1 MKELQNAAEC
11 SRSDCKLKFNELDT
25 LMQKKVKQIYDLT
38 VRLGCID
45 QENKE
50 LKVLIEDKV
59 NLFEGRMETQRQL
72 AEQDISEATSQIES
86 LRKMLDEAE
95 ERLKQRSRKI
105 ELKLWVNLVC
115 ELCMPSAPPRLF
127 SFSCRGYDIGCHDR
141 N

>member
-11 SRSDCKLKFNELDT
+11 SRSDCKQKVNELDT

-95 ERLKQRSRKI
+95 ERLKQSKPI
-105 ELKLWVNLVC
+105 PVTCTVSQQTDFVAFY
-115 ELCMPSAPPRLF
+115 PSSATF
-127 SFSCRGYDIGCHDR
+127 CAEEE
-141 N
+141 